1 LFCNI
6 IKAMPQII
14 ANIQTPSRPSLD
26 FFEYWDS
33 LGLFDELSVLLPPE
47 FFIIFEIAQVIFTPE
62 LISEA
67 LNAVEDISREE
78 KIEAPNRDESILI
91 NRVERIS
98 PLSDI
103 MVIDRYRTI
112 YDLKKAL
119 PRELAWEDTIFDIKL
134 FKHELLVQKF
144 YEEKADTFKPISTLQ
159 DESGRQANRF
169 DQKFY
174 LLLDRSRSMEI
185 RMRSFFSKCLVAEF
199 LRRKLNSNAKIF
211 YRPFDSKPGDLF
223 KIEKKED
230 FPFLIERVLLTTTGG
245 TSTNLQQAVFQ
256 AIDDINFDKDMLN
269 SEILVV
275 TDGISKIDKYLLKEK
290 LGDIKLNILK
300 VGRDL
305 AEPDYF
311 EMKKTFDANK
321 MKFDPTALNIKEI
334 QHKMDKSQ
342 EEEALSPLQKRAY
355 RYILEYSETMFK
367 DLKEVS
373 HRFVEIPDLDPSS
386 LYELTDEKLD
396 AIETAVD
403 DFSRIDYNTKTL
415 EERKKLFK
423 QAYFLSQY
431 VTLLLE
437 NKKNSSNPILKN
449 CAYKLKKIT
458 QTILADPSLL
468 QMVMET
474 GRFTD
479 KDTLK
484 LSMKQ
489 LKEKLKD
496 MKMSQTPL
504 SAEEIRKAQMLL
516 TSDLGE
522 GNIGQFLRVLFIKL
536 LECIKKL
543 LQKIKNAIKKNN

>member
-1 LFCNI
+1 MSQVITTLQ
-6 IKAMPQII
+6 A
-14 ANIQTPSRPSLD
+14 PSRPSLD

-33 LGLFDELSVLLPPE
+33 LGLFEELSVILPPE
-47 FFIIFEIAQVIFTPE
+47 FFVIFEIAQVVFTPE

-78 KIEAPNRDESILI
+78 KIEAPNRDESILV

-119 PRELAWEDTIFDIKL
+119 PRELAWDDDIFDIKL

-256 AIDDINFDKDMLN
+256 AIDDIHYDKDMLN
-269 SEILVV
+269 AEILVV
-275 TDGISKIDKYLLKEK
+275 TDGISKIDKYLMKEK

-300 VGRDL
+300 IGRDL

-321 MKFDPTALNIKEI
+321 IKFDPTALNIKEI
-334 QHKMDKSQ
+334 QQKMEKSQ
-342 EEEALSPLQKRAY
+342 EGEEALSPLQKRAY

-367 DLKEVS
+367 DLKEIS

-403 DFSRIDYNTKTL
+403 AFTRIDFNTKTL

-431 VTLLLE
+431 VSLLLE
-437 NKKNSSNPILKN
+437 NKKNSANPILKR
-449 CAYKLKKIT
+449 CAYKLQKIT
-458 QTILADPSLL
+458 QDILADPSLL
-468 QMVMET
+468 QLVMET
-474 GRFTD
+474 GKFSD
-479 KDTLK
+479 KETLK
-484 LSMKQ
+484 LSKKQ
-489 LKEKLKD
+489 LKEKLKE

-504 SAEEIRKAQMLL
+504 STEEIRKAQMLL

-536 LECIKKL
+536 LQFIKRIVL
-543 LQKIKNAIKKNN
+543 KIKTIIEKKNN

>member
-1 LFCNI
+1 
-6 IKAMPQII
+6 MPQII
-14 ANIQTPSRPSLD
+14 ANIQMPSRPSLD
-26 FFEYWDS
+26 FFDYWDS

-334 QHKMDKSQ
+334 QQKMEKSQ
-342 EEEALSPLQKRAY
+342 DGEEALSPLQKRAY

-367 DLKEVS
+367 DLKEIS

-386 LYELTDEKLD
+386 LFELTDEKLD

-403 DFSRIDYNTKTL
+403 DFTRIDYNTKTL

>member
-1 LFCNI
+1 MSQVITTLQ
-6 IKAMPQII
+6 A
-14 ANIQTPSRPSLD
+14 PSRPSLD

-33 LGLFDELSVLLPPE
+33 LGLFEELSVILPPE
-47 FFIIFEIAQVIFTPE
+47 FFVIFEIAQVVFTPE

-78 KIEAPNRDESILI
+78 KIEAPNRDESILV

-119 PRELAWEDTIFDIKL
+119 PRELAWDDDIFDIKL

-256 AIDDINFDKDMLN
+256 AIDDIHYDKDMLN
-269 SEILVV
+269 AEILVV
-275 TDGISKIDKYLLKEK
+275 TDGISKIDKYLMKEK

-300 VGRDL
+300 IGRDL

-321 MKFDPTALNIKEI
+321 IKFDPTALNIKEI
-334 QHKMDKSQ
+334 QQKMEKSQ
-342 EEEALSPLQKRAY
+342 EGEEALSPLQKRAY

-367 DLKEVS
+367 DLKEIS

-403 DFSRIDYNTKTL
+403 AFTRIDFNTKTL

-431 VTLLLE
+431 VSLLLE
-437 NKKNSSNPILKN
+437 NKKNSANPILKR
-449 CAYKLKKIT
+449 CAYKLQKIT
-458 QTILADPSLL
+458 QDILADPSLL
-468 QMVMET
+468 QLVMET
-474 GRFTD
+474 GKFSD
-479 KDTLK
+479 KETLK
-484 LSMKQ
+484 LSKKQ
-489 LKEKLKD
+489 LKEKLKE

-504 SAEEIRKAQMLL
+504 STEEIQKAQMLL

-536 LECIKKL
+536 LQFIKRIVL
-543 LQKIKNAIKKNN
+543 KIKTIIEKKNN

>member
-1 LFCNI
+1 MSQVITTLQ
-6 IKAMPQII
+6 A
-14 ANIQTPSRPSLD
+14 PSRPSLD

-33 LGLFDELSVLLPPE
+33 LGLFEELSVILPPE
-47 FFIIFEIAQVIFTPE
+47 FFVIFEIAQVVFTPE

-78 KIEAPNRDESILI
+78 KIEAPNRDESILV

-119 PRELAWEDTIFDIKL
+119 PRELAWDDDIFDIKL

-256 AIDDINFDKDMLN
+256 AIDDIHYDKDMLN
-269 SEILVV
+269 AEILVV
-275 TDGISKIDKYLLKEK
+275 TDGISKIDKYLMKEK

-300 VGRDL
+300 IGRDL

-321 MKFDPTALNIKEI
+321 IKFDPTALNIKEI
-334 QHKMDKSQ
+334 QQKMEKSQ
-342 EEEALSPLQKRAY
+342 EGEEALSPLQKRAY

-367 DLKEVS
+367 DLKEIS

-403 DFSRIDYNTKTL
+403 AFTRIDFNTKTL

-431 VTLLLE
+431 VSLLLE
-437 NKKNSSNPILKN
+437 NKKNSANPILKR
-449 CAYKLKKIT
+449 CAYKLQKIT
-458 QTILADPSLL
+458 QDILADPSLL
-468 QMVMET
+468 QLVMET
-474 GRFTD
+474 GKFSD
-479 KDTLK
+479 KETLK
-484 LSMKQ
+484 LSKKQ
-489 LKEKLKD
+489 LKEKLKE

-504 SAEEIRKAQMLL
+504 STEEIRKAQMLL

-536 LECIKKL
+536 LQFIKRIVL
-543 LQKIKNAIKKNN
+543 KIKTIIVKKNN

>member
-1 LFCNI
+1 MSQVITTLH
-6 IKAMPQII
+6 A
-14 ANIQTPSRPSLD
+14 PSRPSLD

-33 LGLFDELSVLLPPE
+33 LGLFDELSVILPPE
-47 FFIIFEIAQVIFTPE
+47 FFVIFEIAQVIFTPE

-78 KIEAPNRDESILI
+78 KIEAPNRDESILV

-103 MVIDRYRTI
+103 MVIDRYKTI

-119 PRELAWEDTIFDIKL
+119 PRELAWEDDIFDIKL

-256 AIDDINFDKDMLN
+256 AIDDIHYDKDMLN
-269 SEILVV
+269 AEILVV
-275 TDGISKIDKYLLKEK
+275 TDGISKIDKYLMKEK

-300 VGRDL
+300 IGRDL

-321 MKFDPTALNIKEI
+321 IKFDPTALNIKEI
-334 QHKMDKSQ
+334 QQKMEKSQ
-342 EEEALSPLQKRAY
+342 EGEEALSPLQKRAY
-355 RYILEYSETMFK
+355 RYILEYSESMFK
-367 DLKEVS
+367 DLKEIS

-403 DFSRIDYNTKTL
+403 DFARIDYDTKTL

-431 VTLLLE
+431 VSLLLE
-437 NKKNSSNPILKN
+437 NKRNAANPILKR
-449 CAYKLKKIT
+449 CAYKLQKIT
-458 QTILADPSLL
+458 QNILADPSLL
-468 QMVMET
+468 QLVMET
-474 GRFTD
+474 GRFSD
-479 KDTLK
+479 KETLK
-484 LSMKQ
+484 LSKKQ
-489 LKEKLKD
+489 LKEKLKE

-504 SAEEIRKAQMLL
+504 STEEIRKAQMLL

-536 LECIKKL
+536 LQFLKDIFLKL
-543 LQKIKNAIKKNN
+543 KNLVTKNNN

>member
-1 LFCNI
+1 MSQVITTLQ
-6 IKAMPQII
+6 A
-14 ANIQTPSRPSLD
+14 PSRPSLD

-33 LGLFDELSVLLPPE
+33 LGLFEELSVILPPE
-47 FFIIFEIAQVIFTPE
+47 FFVIFEIAQVVFTPE

-78 KIEAPNRDESILI
+78 KIEAPNRDESILV

-119 PRELAWEDTIFDIKL
+119 PRELAWDDDIFDIKL

-256 AIDDINFDKDMLN
+256 AIDDIHYDKDMLN
-269 SEILVV
+269 AEILVV
-275 TDGISKIDKYLLKEK
+275 TDGISKIDKYLMKEK

-300 VGRDL
+300 IGRDL

-321 MKFDPTALNIKEI
+321 IKFDPTALNIKEI
-334 QHKMDKSQ
+334 QQKMEKSQ
-342 EEEALSPLQKRAY
+342 EGEEALSPLQKRAY

-367 DLKEVS
+367 DLKEIS

-403 DFSRIDYNTKTL
+403 AFTRIDFTTKTL

-431 VTLLLE
+431 VSLLLE
-437 NKKNSSNPILKN
+437 NKKNSANPILKR
-449 CAYKLKKIT
+449 CAYKLQKIT
-458 QTILADPSLL
+458 QDILADPSLL
-468 QMVMET
+468 QLVMET
-474 GRFTD
+474 GKFSD
-479 KDTLK
+479 KETLK
-484 LSMKQ
+484 LSKKQ
-489 LKEKLKD
+489 LKEKLKE

-504 SAEEIRKAQMLL
+504 STEEIRKAQMLL

-536 LECIKKL
+536 LQFIKRIVL
-543 LQKIKNAIKKNN
+543 KIKTIIVKKNN

>member
-1 LFCNI
+1 
-6 IKAMPQII
+6 MPQII
-14 ANIQTPSRPSLD
+14 ANIQMPSRPSLD
-26 FFEYWDS
+26 FFDYWDS

-62 LISEA
+62 LISED
-67 LNAVEDISREE
+67 NKKFRDISREE

-489 LKEKLKD
+489 LKEKLKE

-522 GNIGQFLRVLFIKL
+522 SNIGQFLRVLFIKL

>member
-1 LFCNI
+1 MSQVITTLQ
-6 IKAMPQII
+6 A
-14 ANIQTPSRPSLD
+14 PSRPSLD

-33 LGLFDELSVLLPPE
+33 LGLFEELSVILPPE
-47 FFIIFEIAQVIFTPE
+47 FFVIFEIAQVVFTPE

-78 KIEAPNRDESILI
+78 KIEAPNRDESILV

-119 PRELAWEDTIFDIKL
+119 PRELAWDDDIFDIKL

-256 AIDDINFDKDMLN
+256 AIDDIHYDKDMLN
-269 SEILVV
+269 AEILVV
-275 TDGISKIDKYLLKEK
+275 TDGISKIDKYLMKEK

-300 VGRDL
+300 IGRDL

-321 MKFDPTALNIKEI
+321 IKFDPTALNIKEI
-334 QHKMDKSQ
+334 QQKMEKSQ
-342 EEEALSPLQKRAY
+342 DGEEALSPLQKRAY

-367 DLKEVS
+367 DLKEIS
-373 HRFVEIPDLDPSS
+373 HRFVEIPDLDPTS

-403 DFSRIDYNTKTL
+403 AFTRMDFNTKTL

-431 VTLLLE
+431 VSLLLE
-437 NKKNSSNPILKN
+437 NKKNATNPILKR
-449 CAYKLKKIT
+449 CAYKLQKIT
-458 QTILADPSLL
+458 QDILADPSLL
-468 QMVMET
+468 QLVMET
-474 GRFTD
+474 GKFSD
-479 KDTLK
+479 KETLK
-484 LSMKQ
+484 LSKKQ
-489 LKEKLKD
+489 LKEKLKE

-504 SAEEIRKAQMLL
+504 SSEEIRKAQMLL

-536 LECIKKL
+536 LQFITHVVKKL
-543 LQKIKNAIKKNN
+543 KNITTNSLKLFC

>member
-1 LFCNI
+1 
-6 IKAMPQII
+6 
-14 ANIQTPSRPSLD
+14 
-26 FFEYWDS
+26 
-33 LGLFDELSVLLPPE
+33 
-47 FFIIFEIAQVIFTPE
+47 
-62 LISEA
+62 
-67 LNAVEDISREE
+67 
-78 KIEAPNRDESILI
+78 
-91 NRVERIS
+91 
-98 PLSDI
+98 
-103 MVIDRYRTI
+103 
-112 YDLKKAL
+112 
-119 PRELAWEDTIFDIKL
+119 
-134 FKHELLVQKF
+134 
-144 YEEKADTFKPISTLQ
+144 
-159 DESGRQANRF
+159 
-169 DQKFY
+169 
-174 LLLDRSRSMEI
+174 
-185 RMRSFFSKCLVAEF
+185 VAEF

-403 DFSRIDYNTKTL
+403 DFSRIDFNTKTL

-543 LQKIKNAIKKNN
+543 LQKIKNPIKKNN

>member
-1 LFCNI
+1 MSQVITTLQ
-6 IKAMPQII
+6 A
-14 ANIQTPSRPSLD
+14 PSRPSLD

-33 LGLFDELSVLLPPE
+33 LGLFEELSVMLPPE
-47 FFIIFEIAQVIFTPE
+47 FFVIFEIAQVVFTPE

-78 KIEAPNRDESILI
+78 KIEAPNRDESILV

-119 PRELAWEDTIFDIKL
+119 PRELAWDDDIFDIKL

-256 AIDDINFDKDMLN
+256 AIDDIHYDKDMLN
-269 SEILVV
+269 AEILVV
-275 TDGISKIDKYLLKEK
+275 TDGISKIDKYLMKEK

-300 VGRDL
+300 IGRDL

-321 MKFDPTALNIKEI
+321 IKFDPTALNIKEI
-334 QHKMDKSQ
+334 QQKMEKSQ
-342 EEEALSPLQKRAY
+342 DGEEALSPLQKRAY

-367 DLKEVS
+367 DLKEIS
-373 HRFVEIPDLDPSS
+373 HRFVEIPDLDPTS

-396 AIETAVD
+396 AIETSVD
-403 DFSRIDYNTKTL
+403 AFTRIDFNTKTL

-431 VTLLLE
+431 VSLLLE
-437 NKKNSSNPILKN
+437 NKKNAANPILKR
-449 CAYKLKKIT
+449 CAYKLQKIT
-458 QTILADPSLL
+458 QDILADPSLL
-468 QMVMET
+468 QLVMET
-474 GRFTD
+474 GKFSD
-479 KDTLK
+479 KETLK
-484 LSMKQ
+484 LSKKQ
-489 LKEKLKD
+489 LKEKLKE

-536 LECIKKL
+536 LQFIKSIVEKL
-543 LQKIKNAIKKNN
+543 INLILKKQ

>member
-1 LFCNI
+1 
-6 IKAMPQII
+6 
-14 ANIQTPSRPSLD
+14 
-26 FFEYWDS
+26 
-33 LGLFDELSVLLPPE
+33 
-47 FFIIFEIAQVIFTPE
+47 
-62 LISEA
+62 
-67 LNAVEDISREE
+67 
-78 KIEAPNRDESILI
+78 
-91 NRVERIS
+91 
-98 PLSDI
+98 LSDI

-334 QHKMDKSQ
+334 QQKMEKSQ
-342 EEEALSPLQKRAY
+342 DGEEALSPLQKRAY

-367 DLKEVS
+367 DLKEIS

-386 LYELTDEKLD
+386 LFELTDEKLD

-403 DFSRIDYNTKTL
+403 DFTRIDYNTKTL

-449 CAYKLKKIT
+449 CAYKLRKIT

-504 SAEEIRKAQMLL
+504 SAEEIKKAQMLL

-536 LECIKKL
+536 LEFIKKL
-543 LQKIKNAIKKNN
+543 MQKIKNAIKKNN

>member
-1 LFCNI
+1 MSQVITTLQ
-6 IKAMPQII
+6 A
-14 ANIQTPSRPSLD
+14 PSRPSLD

-33 LGLFDELSVLLPPE
+33 LGLFEELSVILPPE
-47 FFIIFEIAQVIFTPE
+47 FFVIFEIAQVVFTPE

-78 KIEAPNRDESILI
+78 KIEAPNRDESILV

-112 YDLKKAL
+112 YELKKAL
-119 PRELAWEDTIFDIKL
+119 PRELAWEDAIFDIKL

-169 DQKFY
+169 EQKFY

-256 AIDDINFDKDMLN
+256 AIDDIHYDKDMLN
-269 SEILVV
+269 AEILVV
-275 TDGISKIDKYLLKEK
+275 TDGISKIDKYLMKEK

-300 VGRDL
+300 IGRDL

-321 MKFDPTALNIKEI
+321 IKFDPTALNIKEI
-334 QHKMDKSQ
+334 QQKMEKSQ
-342 EEEALSPLQKRAY
+342 DGEEALSPLQKRAY

-367 DLKEVS
+367 DLKEIS
-373 HRFVEIPDLDPSS
+373 HRFVEIPDLDPTS

-403 DFSRIDYNTKTL
+403 AFTRIDFNTKTL

-423 QAYFLSQY
+423 QSYFLSQY
-431 VTLLLE
+431 VSLLLE
-437 NKKNSSNPILKN
+437 NKKNAANPILKR
-449 CAYKLKKIT
+449 CAYKLQKIT
-458 QTILADPSLL
+458 QDILADPSLL
-468 QMVMET
+468 QLVMET
-474 GRFTD
+474 GKFSD
-479 KDTLK
+479 KETLK
-484 LSMKQ
+484 LSKKQ
-489 LKEKLKD
+489 LKEKLKE

-504 SAEEIRKAQMLL
+504 STEEIRKAQMLL

-536 LECIKKL
+536 IQFIKSVLEKL
-543 LQKIKNAIKKNN
+543 MKFVLKQE

>member
-1 LFCNI
+1 MSQVITTLQ
-6 IKAMPQII
+6 A
-14 ANIQTPSRPSLD
+14 PSRPSLD

-33 LGLFDELSVLLPPE
+33 LGLFEELSVMLPPE
-47 FFIIFEIAQVIFTPE
+47 FFVIFEIAQVVFTPE

-78 KIEAPNRDESILI
+78 KIEAPNRDESILV

-119 PRELAWEDTIFDIKL
+119 PRELAWDDDIFDIKL

-256 AIDDINFDKDMLN
+256 AIDDIHYDKDMLN
-269 SEILVV
+269 AEILVV
-275 TDGISKIDKYLLKEK
+275 TDGISKIDKYLMKEK

-300 VGRDL
+300 IGRDL

-321 MKFDPTALNIKEI
+321 IKFDPTALNIKEI
-334 QHKMDKSQ
+334 QQKMEKSQ
-342 EEEALSPLQKRAY
+342 DGEEALSPLQKRAY

-367 DLKEVS
+367 DLKEIS
-373 HRFVEIPDLDPSS
+373 HRFVEIPDLDPTS

-403 DFSRIDYNTKTL
+403 AFTRIDFNTKTL

-431 VTLLLE
+431 VSLLLE
-437 NKKNSSNPILKN
+437 NKKNAVNPILKR
-449 CAYKLKKIT
+449 CAYKLQKIT
-458 QTILADPSLL
+458 QDILADPSLL
-468 QMVMET
+468 QLVMET
-474 GRFTD
+474 GKFSD
-479 KDTLK
+479 KETLK
-484 LSMKQ
+484 LSKKQ
-489 LKEKLKD
+489 LKEKLKE

-504 SAEEIRKAQMLL
+504 STEEIRKAQMLL

-536 LECIKKL
+536 LQFIQSVVKKL
-543 LQKIKNAIKKNN
+543 INLILKKK

>member
-1 LFCNI
+1 MSQVITTLH
-6 IKAMPQII
+6 A
-14 ANIQTPSRPSLD
+14 PSRPSLD

-33 LGLFDELSVLLPPE
+33 LGLFDELSVILPPE
-47 FFIIFEIAQVIFTPE
+47 FFVIFEIAQVIFTPE

-78 KIEAPNRDESILI
+78 KIEAPNRDESILV

-119 PRELAWEDTIFDIKL
+119 PRELAWEDDIFDIKL

-256 AIDDINFDKDMLN
+256 AIDDIHYDKDMLN
-269 SEILVV
+269 AEILVV
-275 TDGISKIDKYLLKEK
+275 TDGISKIDKYLMKEK

-300 VGRDL
+300 IGRDL

-321 MKFDPTALNIKEI
+321 IKFDPTALNIKEI
-334 QHKMDKSQ
+334 QQKMEKSQ
-342 EEEALSPLQKRAY
+342 EGEEALSPLQKRAY
-355 RYILEYSETMFK
+355 RYILEYSESMFK
-367 DLKEVS
+367 DLKEIS

-403 DFSRIDYNTKTL
+403 DFARIDFDTKTL

-431 VTLLLE
+431 VSLLLE
-437 NKKNSSNPILKN
+437 NKKNAANPILKR
-449 CAYKLKKIT
+449 CAYKLHKIT
-458 QTILADPSLL
+458 QDILADPSLL
-468 QMVMET
+468 QLVMET
-474 GRFTD
+474 GRFSD
-479 KDTLK
+479 KETLK
-484 LSMKQ
+484 LSKKQ
-489 LKEKLKD
+489 LKEKLKE

-504 SAEEIRKAQMLL
+504 STEEIRKAQMLL

-536 LECIKKL
+536 LQFLKDIFLKL
-543 LQKIKNAIKKNN
+543 KNLVIKNNN

>member
-1 LFCNI
+1 MSQVITTLQ
-6 IKAMPQII
+6 A
-14 ANIQTPSRPSLD
+14 PSRPSLD

-33 LGLFDELSVLLPPE
+33 LGLFEELSVILPPE
-47 FFIIFEIAQVIFTPE
+47 FFVIFEIAQVVFTPE

-78 KIEAPNRDESILI
+78 KIEAPNRDESILV

-119 PRELAWEDTIFDIKL
+119 PRELAWEDDIFDIKL

-256 AIDDINFDKDMLN
+256 AIDDIHYDKDMLN
-269 SEILVV
+269 AEILVV
-275 TDGISKIDKYLLKEK
+275 TDGISKIDKYLMKEK

-300 VGRDL
+300 IGRDL

-321 MKFDPTALNIKEI
+321 IKFDPTALNIKEI
-334 QHKMDKSQ
+334 QQKMEKSQ
-342 EEEALSPLQKRAY
+342 EGEEALSPLQKRAY

-367 DLKEVS
+367 DLKEIS
-373 HRFVEIPDLDPSS
+373 HRFVEIPDLDPTS

-403 DFSRIDYNTKTL
+403 AFTRIDFNTKTL

-431 VTLLLE
+431 VSLLLE
-437 NKKNSSNPILKN
+437 NKKNIANPILKR
-449 CAYKLKKIT
+449 CAYKLHKIT
-458 QTILADPSLL
+458 QDILADPSLL
-468 QMVMET
+468 QLVMET
-474 GRFTD
+474 GKFSD
-479 KDTLK
+479 KETLK
-484 LSMKQ
+484 LSKKQ
-489 LKEKLKD
+489 LKEKLKE
-496 MKMSQTPL
+496 MKMSQAPL
-504 SAEEIRKAQMLL
+504 STEEIRKAQMLL

-536 LECIKKL
+536 IQFIKRIV
-543 LQKIKNAIKKNN
+543 QKVINSIRNKNH

>member
-1 LFCNI
+1 
-6 IKAMPQII
+6 MSQII

-403 DFSRIDYNTKTL
+403 DFSRIDFNTKTL

-489 LKEKLKD
+489 LKEKLKE

>member
-1 LFCNI
+1 
-6 IKAMPQII
+6 MPQII
-14 ANIQTPSRPSLD
+14 ANIQMPSRPSLD
-26 FFEYWDS
+26 FFDYWDS

-489 LKEKLKD
+489 LKEKLKE

-522 GNIGQFLRVLFIKL
+522 SNIGQFLRVLFIKL

>member
-1 LFCNI
+1 
-6 IKAMPQII
+6 MPQTIS
-14 ANIQTPSRPSLD
+14 TLHGPSRPSLD

-33 LGLFDELSVLLPPE
+33 LGLFEELSVILPPE
-47 FFIIFEIAQVIFTPE
+47 FFVIFEIAQVIFTPE

-67 LNAVEDISREE
+67 LSAVEDISREE

-112 YDLKKAL
+112 FELKKAL
-119 PRELAWEDTIFDIKL
+119 PRELAWDDDIFDIKL

-230 FPFLIERVLLTTTGG
+230 FPFLIERILLTTTGG

-256 AIDDINFDKDMLN
+256 AIDDIHYDKDMLN
-269 SEILVV
+269 AEILVV
-275 TDGISKIDKYLLKEK
+275 TDGISKIDKYLMKEK

-300 VGRDL
+300 IGRDL

-321 MKFDPTALNIKEI
+321 IKFDPTALNIKEI
-334 QHKMDKSQ
+334 QQKMEKSQ
-342 EEEALSPLQKRAY
+342 EGEEALSALQKRAY

-367 DLKEVS
+367 DLKDIS

-403 DFSRIDYNTKTL
+403 DFTRIDFNTKTL

-423 QAYFLSQY
+423 QAHFLSQY
-431 VTLLLE
+431 VSLLLE
-437 NKKNSSNPILKN
+437 NKKNAANPILKR
-449 CAYKLKKIT
+449 CAYKLQKIT
-458 QTILADPSLL
+458 QNILADPSLL
-468 QMVMET
+468 QLVMGT
-474 GRFTD
+474 GKFSD
-479 KDTLK
+479 KETLK
-484 LSMKQ
+484 LSKKQ
-489 LKEKLKD
+489 LKEKLKE
-496 MKMSQTPL
+496 MKMSRTPL
-504 SAEEIRKAQMLL
+504 STEEIRKAQMLL

-536 LECIKKL
+536 IQFIKHIA
-543 LQKIKNAIKKNN
+543 QEIKNIIDNKNN

>member
-1 LFCNI
+1 MSQVITTLQ
-6 IKAMPQII
+6 A
-14 ANIQTPSRPSLD
+14 PSRPSLD

-33 LGLFDELSVLLPPE
+33 LGLFEELSVILPPE
-47 FFIIFEIAQVIFTPE
+47 FFVIFEIAQVVFTPE

-78 KIEAPNRDESILI
+78 KIEAPNRDESILV

-119 PRELAWEDTIFDIKL
+119 PRELAWDDDIFDIKL
-134 FKHELLVQKF
+134 FKHELLVQNF

-256 AIDDINFDKDMLN
+256 AIDDIHYDKDMLN
-269 SEILVV
+269 AEILVV
-275 TDGISKIDKYLLKEK
+275 TDGISKIDKYLMKEK

-300 VGRDL
+300 IGRDL

-321 MKFDPTALNIKEI
+321 IKFDPTALNIKEI
-334 QHKMDKSQ
+334 QQKMEKSQ
-342 EEEALSPLQKRAY
+342 DGEEALSPLQKRAY

-367 DLKEVS
+367 DLKEIS
-373 HRFVEIPDLDPSS
+373 HRFVEIPDLDPTS

-403 DFSRIDYNTKTL
+403 AFTRMDFNTKPL

-431 VTLLLE
+431 VSLLLE
-437 NKKNSSNPILKN
+437 NKKNATNPILKR
-449 CAYKLKKIT
+449 CAYKLQKIT
-458 QTILADPSLL
+458 QDILADPSLL
-468 QMVMET
+468 QLVMET
-474 GRFTD
+474 GKFSD
-479 KDTLK
+479 KETLK
-484 LSMKQ
+484 LSKKQ
-489 LKEKLKD
+489 LKEKLKE

-504 SAEEIRKAQMLL
+504 SSEEIRKAQMLL

-536 LECIKKL
+536 LQFITHVVKKL
-543 LQKIKNAIKKNN
+543 KNITTNSLKLFC

>member
-1 LFCNI
+1 MSQVITTLQ
-6 IKAMPQII
+6 A
-14 ANIQTPSRPSLD
+14 PSRPSLD

-33 LGLFDELSVLLPPE
+33 LGLFEELSVMLPPE
-47 FFIIFEIAQVIFTPE
+47 FFVIFEIAQVVFTPE

-78 KIEAPNRDESILI
+78 KIEAPNRDESILV

-119 PRELAWEDTIFDIKL
+119 PRELAWDDDIFDIKL

-256 AIDDINFDKDMLN
+256 AIDDIHYDKDMLN
-269 SEILVV
+269 AEILVV
-275 TDGISKIDKYLLKEK
+275 TDGISKIDKYLMKEK

-300 VGRDL
+300 IGRDL

-321 MKFDPTALNIKEI
+321 IKFDPTALNIKEI
-334 QHKMDKSQ
+334 QQKMEKSQ
-342 EEEALSPLQKRAY
+342 DGEEALSPLQKRAY

-367 DLKEVS
+367 DLKEIS
-373 HRFVEIPDLDPSS
+373 HRFVEIPDLDPTS

-403 DFSRIDYNTKTL
+403 AFTRINFNTKTL

-431 VTLLLE
+431 VSLLLE
-437 NKKNSSNPILKN
+437 NKKNAANPILKR
-449 CAYKLKKIT
+449 CAYKLQKIT
-458 QTILADPSLL
+458 QDILADPSLL
-468 QMVMET
+468 QLVMET
-474 GRFTD
+474 GKFSD
-479 KDTLK
+479 KETLK
-484 LSMKQ
+484 LSKKQ
-489 LKEKLKD
+489 LKEKLKE

-536 LECIKKL
+536 IQFIKSIVQKL
-543 LQKIKNAIKKNN
+543 INLILKKQ

>member
-1 LFCNI
+1 MSQVITTLQ
-6 IKAMPQII
+6 A
-14 ANIQTPSRPSLD
+14 PSRPSLD

-33 LGLFDELSVLLPPE
+33 LGLFEELSVILPPE
-47 FFIIFEIAQVIFTPE
+47 FFVIFEIAQVVFTPE

-78 KIEAPNRDESILI
+78 KIEAPNRDESILV

-119 PRELAWEDTIFDIKL
+119 PRELAWDDDIFDIKL

-256 AIDDINFDKDMLN
+256 AIDDIHYDKDMLN
-269 SEILVV
+269 AEILVV
-275 TDGISKIDKYLLKEK
+275 TDGISKIDKYLMKEK

-300 VGRDL
+300 IGRDL

-321 MKFDPTALNIKEI
+321 IKFDPTALNIKEI
-334 QHKMDKSQ
+334 QQKMEKSQ
-342 EEEALSPLQKRAY
+342 DGEEALSPLQKRAY

-367 DLKEVS
+367 DLKEIS
-373 HRFVEIPDLDPSS
+373 HRFVEIPDLDPTS

-403 DFSRIDYNTKTL
+403 AFTRIDFNTKTL

-431 VTLLLE
+431 VSLLLE
-437 NKKNSSNPILKN
+437 NKKNAANPILKR
-449 CAYKLKKIT
+449 CAYKLQKIT
-458 QTILADPSLL
+458 QDILADPSLL
-468 QMVMET
+468 QLVMET
-474 GRFTD
+474 GKFSD
-479 KDTLK
+479 KETLK
-484 LSMKQ
+484 LSKKQ
-489 LKEKLKD
+489 LKEKLKE

-536 LECIKKL
+536 LQFIKSIVEKL
-543 LQKIKNAIKKNN
+543 INLILKKQ

>member
-1 LFCNI
+1 
-6 IKAMPQII
+6 MPQII

-334 QHKMDKSQ
+334 QQKMEKSQ
-342 EEEALSPLQKRAY
+342 DGEEALSPLQKRAY

-367 DLKEVS
+367 DLKEIS

-386 LYELTDEKLD
+386 LFELTDEKLD

-403 DFSRIDYNTKTL
+403 DFTRIDYNTKTL

>member
-1 LFCNI
+1 
-6 IKAMPQII
+6 MPQII

-26 FFEYWDS
+26 FFDYWDS

-489 LKEKLKD
+489 LKEKLKE

-522 GNIGQFLRVLFIKL
+522 SNIGQFLRVLFIKL

>member
-1 LFCNI
+1 
-6 IKAMPQII
+6 MPQII
-14 ANIQTPSRPSLD
+14 ANIQMPSRPSLD
-26 FFEYWDS
+26 FFDYWDS

-403 DFSRIDYNTKTL
+403 DFSRIDFNTKTL

>member
-1 LFCNI
+1 
-6 IKAMPQII
+6 MPQII

-489 LKEKLKD
+489 LKEKLKE

-522 GNIGQFLRVLFIKL
+522 SNIGQFLRVLFIKL

>member
-1 LFCNI
+1 
-6 IKAMPQII
+6 MPQTISTL
-14 ANIQTPSRPSLD
+14 QGPSRPSLD

-33 LGLFDELSVLLPPE
+33 LGLFEELSVILPPE
-47 FFIIFEIAQVIFTPE
+47 FFVIFEIAQVIFTPE

-67 LNAVEDISREE
+67 LSAVEDISREE
-78 KIEAPNRDESILI
+78 KIEAPNRDESILV

-112 YDLKKAL
+112 YELKKAL
-119 PRELAWEDTIFDIKL
+119 PRELAWDDDVFDIKL

-245 TSTNLQQAVFQ
+245 TSTNLQQAVIQ
-256 AIDDINFDKDMLN
+256 AIDDIHYDKDMLN
-269 SEILVV
+269 AEILVV
-275 TDGISKIDKYLLKEK
+275 TDGISKIDKYLMKDK

-300 VGRDL
+300 IGRDL

-311 EMKKTFDANK
+311 EMKKTFDANRI
-321 MKFDPTALNIKEI
+321 KFDPTALNIKEI
-334 QHKMDKSQ
+334 QQKMEKSQ
-342 EEEALSPLQKRAY
+342 EGEEALSPLQKRAY
-355 RYILEYSETMFK
+355 RFILEYSETMFK
-367 DLKEVS
+367 DLKEIS
-373 HRFVEIPDLDPSS
+373 NRFVEIPDLDPSS

-403 DFSRIDYNTKTL
+403 AFTRIDFNSKTL

-431 VTLLLE
+431 VSLLLE
-437 NKKNSSNPILKN
+437 NKKNAANPILKR
-449 CAYKLKKIT
+449 CAYKLQKIT
-458 QTILADPSLL
+458 QDILADPSLL
-468 QMVMET
+468 QLVMAT
-474 GRFTD
+474 GKFSD
-479 KDTLK
+479 KETLK
-484 LSMKQ
+484 LSKKQ
-489 LKEKLKD
+489 LKEKLKE

-504 SAEEIRKAQMLL
+504 STEEIRKAQMLL

-536 LECIKKL
+536 IQFIKRIV
-543 LQKIKNAIKKNN
+543 QKIKNSIVNKNN

>member
-1 LFCNI
+1 
-6 IKAMPQII
+6 MPQII

-334 QHKMDKSQ
+334 QQKMEKSQ
-342 EEEALSPLQKRAY
+342 DGEEALSPLQKRAY

-367 DLKEVS
+367 DLKEIS

-386 LYELTDEKLD
+386 LFELTDEKLD

-403 DFSRIDYNTKTL
+403 DFSRIDFNTKTL

-449 CAYKLKKIT
+449 CAYKLRKIT

-504 SAEEIRKAQMLL
+504 SAEEIKKAQMLL

-536 LECIKKL
+536 LEFIKKL
-543 LQKIKNAIKKNN
+543 MQKIKNAIKKNN

>member
-1 LFCNI
+1 MSQVITTLQ
-6 IKAMPQII
+6 A
-14 ANIQTPSRPSLD
+14 PSRPSLD

-33 LGLFDELSVLLPPE
+33 LGLFDELSVILPPE
-47 FFIIFEIAQVIFTPE
+47 FFVIFEIAQVIFTPE

-119 PRELAWEDTIFDIKL
+119 PRELSWEDDIFDIKL

-256 AIDDINFDKDMLN
+256 AIDDIHYDKDMLN
-269 SEILVV
+269 AEILVV
-275 TDGISKIDKYLLKEK
+275 TDGISKIDKYLMKEK

-300 VGRDL
+300 IGRDL

-321 MKFDPTALNIKEI
+321 IKFDPTALNIKEI
-334 QHKMDKSQ
+334 QQKMEKSQ
-342 EEEALSPLQKRAY
+342 EGEEALTPLQKRAY

-367 DLKEVS
+367 DLKEIS

-403 DFSRIDYNTKTL
+403 DFSRIDFDTKTL

-431 VTLLLE
+431 VSLLLE
-437 NKKNSSNPILKN
+437 NKKNATNPILKR
-449 CAYKLKKIT
+449 CAYKLQKIT
-458 QTILADPSLL
+458 QDILADPSLL
-468 QMVMET
+468 QLVMET
-474 GRFTD
+474 GRFSD
-479 KDTLK
+479 KETLK
-484 LSMKQ
+484 LSKKQ
-489 LKEKLKD
+489 LKEKLKE

-504 SAEEIRKAQMLL
+504 STEDIRKAQMLL

-536 LECIKKL
+536 LQLIKDIVHKL
-543 LQKIKNAIKKNN
+543 KKFIIKTK

>member
-1 LFCNI
+1 MSQVITTL
-6 IKAMPQII
+6 
-14 ANIQTPSRPSLD
+14 QTPSRPSLD

-33 LGLFDELSVLLPPE
+33 LGLFEELSVMLPPE
-47 FFIIFEIAQVIFTPE
+47 FFVIFEIAQVVFTPE

-78 KIEAPNRDESILI
+78 KIEAPNRDESILV

-119 PRELAWEDTIFDIKL
+119 PRELAWDDDIFDIKL

-256 AIDDINFDKDMLN
+256 AIDDIHYDKDMLN
-269 SEILVV
+269 AEILVV
-275 TDGISKIDKYLLKEK
+275 TDGISKIDKYLMKEK

-300 VGRDL
+300 IGRDL

-321 MKFDPTALNIKEI
+321 IKFDPTALNIKEI
-334 QHKMDKSQ
+334 QQKMEKSQ
-342 EEEALSPLQKRAY
+342 DGEEALSPLQKRAY

-367 DLKEVS
+367 DLKEIS
-373 HRFVEIPDLDPSS
+373 HRFVEIPDLDPTS

-403 DFSRIDYNTKTL
+403 AFTRIDFNTKTL

-431 VTLLLE
+431 VSLLLE
-437 NKKNSSNPILKN
+437 NKKNAVNPILKR
-449 CAYKLKKIT
+449 CAYKLQKIT
-458 QTILADPSLL
+458 QDILADPSLL
-468 QMVMET
+468 QLVMET
-474 GRFTD
+474 GKFSD
-479 KDTLK
+479 KETLK
-484 LSMKQ
+484 LSKKQ
-489 LKEKLKD
+489 LKEKLKE

-504 SAEEIRKAQMLL
+504 STEEIRKAQMLL

-536 LECIKKL
+536 LQFIQSVVKKL
-543 LQKIKNAIKKNN
+543 INLILKKK

>member
-1 LFCNI
+1 
-6 IKAMPQII
+6 MPQVITTL
-14 ANIQTPSRPSLD
+14 QTPSRPSLD

-33 LGLFDELSVLLPPE
+33 LGLFEELSVMLPPE
-47 FFIIFEIAQVIFTPE
+47 FFVIFEIAQVVFTPE

-78 KIEAPNRDESILI
+78 KIEAPNRDESILV

-119 PRELAWEDTIFDIKL
+119 PRELAWDDDIFDIKL

-256 AIDDINFDKDMLN
+256 AIDDIHYDKDMLN
-269 SEILVV
+269 AEILVV
-275 TDGISKIDKYLLKEK
+275 TDGISKIDKYLMKEK

-300 VGRDL
+300 IGRDL

-321 MKFDPTALNIKEI
+321 IKFDPTALNIKEI
-334 QHKMDKSQ
+334 QQKMEKSQ
-342 EEEALSPLQKRAY
+342 DGEEALSPLQKRAY

-367 DLKEVS
+367 DLKEIS
-373 HRFVEIPDLDPSS
+373 HRFVEIPDLDPTS

-403 DFSRIDYNTKTL
+403 AFTRIDFNTKTL

-431 VTLLLE
+431 VSLLLE
-437 NKKNSSNPILKN
+437 NKKNAVNPILKR
-449 CAYKLKKIT
+449 CAYKLQKIT
-458 QTILADPSLL
+458 QDILADPSLL
-468 QMVMET
+468 QLVMET
-474 GRFTD
+474 GKFSD
-479 KDTLK
+479 KETLK
-484 LSMKQ
+484 LSKKQ
-489 LKEKLKD
+489 LKEKLKE

-504 SAEEIRKAQMLL
+504 STEEIRKAQMLL

-536 LECIKKL
+536 LQFIQSVVKKL
-543 LQKIKNAIKKNN
+543 INLILKKK

>member
-1 LFCNI
+1 
-6 IKAMPQII
+6 MPQII

-522 GNIGQFLRVLFIKL
+522 SNIGQFLRVLFIKL

>member
-1 LFCNI
+1 
-6 IKAMPQII
+6 MSQII

-26 FFEYWDS
+26 FFDYWDS

>member
-1 LFCNI
+1 
-6 IKAMPQII
+6 MPQII
-14 ANIQTPSRPSLD
+14 ANIQMPSRPSLD
-26 FFEYWDS
+26 FFDYWDS

-403 DFSRIDYNTKTL
+403 DFSRIDFNTKTL

-543 LQKIKNAIKKNN
+543 LQKIKNPIKKNN

>member
-1 LFCNI
+1 
-6 IKAMPQII
+6 MPQII

-489 LKEKLKD
+489 LKEKLKE

>member
-1 LFCNI
+1 
-6 IKAMPQII
+6 MSQII

>member
-1 LFCNI
+1 
-6 IKAMPQII
+6 MPQII

-334 QHKMDKSQ
+334 QQKMEKSQ
-342 EEEALSPLQKRAY
+342 DGEEALSPLQKRAY

-367 DLKEVS
+367 DLKEIS

-386 LYELTDEKLD
+386 LFELTDEKLD

-403 DFSRIDYNTKTL
+403 DFTRIDYNTKTL

-449 CAYKLKKIT
+449 CAYKLRKIT

-504 SAEEIRKAQMLL
+504 SAEEIKKAQMLL

-536 LECIKKL
+536 LEFIKKL
-543 LQKIKNAIKKNN
+543 MQKIKNAIKKNN

>member
-1 LFCNI
+1 MSQVITTL
-6 IKAMPQII
+6 
-14 ANIQTPSRPSLD
+14 QTPSRPSLD

-33 LGLFDELSVLLPPE
+33 LGLFEELSVMLPPE
-47 FFIIFEIAQVIFTPE
+47 FFVIFEIAQVVFTPE

-78 KIEAPNRDESILI
+78 KIEAPNRDESILV

-119 PRELAWEDTIFDIKL
+119 PRELAWDDDIFDIKL

-256 AIDDINFDKDMLN
+256 AIDDIHYDKDMLN
-269 SEILVV
+269 AEILVV
-275 TDGISKIDKYLLKEK
+275 TDGISKIDKYLMKEK

-300 VGRDL
+300 IGRDL

-321 MKFDPTALNIKEI
+321 IKFDPTALNIKEI
-334 QHKMDKSQ
+334 QQKMEKSQ
-342 EEEALSPLQKRAY
+342 DGEEALSPLQKRAY

-367 DLKEVS
+367 DLKEIS
-373 HRFVEIPDLDPSS
+373 HRFVEIPDLDPTS

-396 AIETAVD
+396 AIETSVD
-403 DFSRIDYNTKTL
+403 AFTRIDFNTKTL

-431 VTLLLE
+431 VSLLLE
-437 NKKNSSNPILKN
+437 NKKNAVNPILKR
-449 CAYKLKKIT
+449 CAYKLQKIT
-458 QTILADPSLL
+458 QDILADPSLL
-468 QMVMET
+468 QLVMET
-474 GRFTD
+474 GKFSD
-479 KDTLK
+479 KETLK
-484 LSMKQ
+484 LSKKQ
-489 LKEKLKD
+489 LKEKLKE

-504 SAEEIRKAQMLL
+504 STEEIRKAQMLL

-536 LECIKKL
+536 LQFIQSIMKKL
-543 LQKIKNAIKKNN
+543 INLILKKK

>member
-1 LFCNI
+1 MSQVITTLQ
-6 IKAMPQII
+6 A
-14 ANIQTPSRPSLD
+14 PSRPSLD

-33 LGLFDELSVLLPPE
+33 LGLFEELSVMLPPE
-47 FFIIFEIAQVIFTPE
+47 FFVIFEIAQVVFTPE

-78 KIEAPNRDESILI
+78 KIEAPNRDESILV

-119 PRELAWEDTIFDIKL
+119 PRELAWDDDIFDIKL

-256 AIDDINFDKDMLN
+256 AIDDIHYDKDMLN
-269 SEILVV
+269 AEILVV
-275 TDGISKIDKYLLKEK
+275 TDGISKIDKYLMKEK

-300 VGRDL
+300 IGRDL

-321 MKFDPTALNIKEI
+321 IKFDPTALNIKEI
-334 QHKMDKSQ
+334 QQKMEKSQ
-342 EEEALSPLQKRAY
+342 DGEEALSPLQKRAY

-367 DLKEVS
+367 DLKEIS
-373 HRFVEIPDLDPSS
+373 HRFVEIPDLDPTS

-403 DFSRIDYNTKTL
+403 AFTRIDFNTKTL

-431 VTLLLE
+431 VSLLLE
-437 NKKNSSNPILKN
+437 NKKNAANPILKR
-449 CAYKLKKIT
+449 CAYKLQKIT
-458 QTILADPSLL
+458 QDILADPSLL
-468 QMVMET
+468 QLVMET
-474 GRFTD
+474 GKFSD
-479 KDTLK
+479 KETLK
-484 LSMKQ
+484 LSKKQ
-489 LKEKLKD
+489 LKEKLKE

-536 LECIKKL
+536 LQFIKSIVKKL
-543 LQKIKNAIKKNN
+543 INLILKKQ